1 MKILRM
7 WYTPQAEIEFTLTE
21 VWALTLF
28 SERHYDYKCRELSMS
43 GGLLRGMR
51 NRFEAKPAKDATISL
66 LLDGSTVDLLAK
78 CAEKDPTLFD
88 RLSAILKTLNNEYRK
103 LNKIPKRRKRRVRY
117 TQPTDAGCGMSGIQ
131 MGN

>member
-28 SERHYDYKCRELSMS
+28 SERHYDYKCRELSMQ
-43 GGLLRGMR
+43 GGLLRSMR
-51 NRFEAKPAKDATISL
+51 NRFESDAKDATISL
-66 LLDGSTVDLLAK
+66 LLDGSSVDLLAK
-78 CAEKDPTLFD
+78 CAEKDPTLFG
-88 RLSAILKTLNNEYRK
+88 RLSAILKTLNAEYRK
-103 LNKIPKRRKRRVRY
+103 LNKMPKRRKRRARY

>member
-7 WYTPQAEIEFTLTE
+7 WYKPEAEIEFTLTE

-28 SERHYDYKCRELSMS
+28 SERHYDYKCRELSMQ

-51 NRFEAKPAKDATISL
+51 NRFESDTKDATISL
-66 LLDGSTVDLLAK
+66 CLDGSTVDLLAK
-78 CAEKDPTLFD
+78 CAEKDPSLSG
-88 RLSAILKTLNNEYRK
+88 RLVAILKTLNNDYRK
-103 LNKIPKRRKRRVRY
+103 LNKLKRRKRKARC